1 MKFGILLT
9 CRKHL
14 HYRVIPII
22 WQVWTYQTSL
32 SRQVLF
38 GCQVSERLCI
48 CLLEVSSQVSERLC
62 ICLLGVSILPLSNN
76 IDIWFWNCFDGVVL
90 YSFHFSQGRSF
101 RRVYMYCLDLI
112 MTDRNERACMNR
124 CELTYLYMVAFYL
137 PTFAKKK
144 IQIKIMW
151 RAKYKCFIYIN
162 DALDRFDNHL
172 TLECLLCES
181 ECH

>member
-1 MKFGILLT
+1 MFAWIYVKFGILLT

-48 CLLEVSSQVSERLC
+48 CLLE
-62 ICLLGVSILPLSNN
+62 VSILPLSNN